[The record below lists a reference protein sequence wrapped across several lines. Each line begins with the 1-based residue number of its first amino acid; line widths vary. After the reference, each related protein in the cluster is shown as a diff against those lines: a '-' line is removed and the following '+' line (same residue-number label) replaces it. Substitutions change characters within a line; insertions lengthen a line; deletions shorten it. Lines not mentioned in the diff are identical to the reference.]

1 MLNINGKPKKKKK
14 NVLHSKQAQNVFE
27 YSHDMEFDENIIIN
41 KYVVSTWQN
50 DLLNLSNRTR
60 RQNGLRT
67 FLPIYKTPLNAKWKT
82 NTKG

>member
-41 KYVVSTWQN
+41 KYVVST
-50 DLLNLSNRTR
+50 
-60 RQNGLRT
+60 
-67 FLPIYKTPLNAKWKT
+67 
-82 NTKG
+82 